1 MSYGM
6 IVQKLLMGLLHK
18 DKSQCNSPLL
28 FQHSIPAIITLP

>member
-18 DKSQCNSPLL
+18 DKSQCSSPLL
-28 FQHSIPAIITLP
+28 FQHSIIIFITLP